1 MNQPSSSSTH
11 GSSGDTGRNNGEG
24 LPISSGL
31 RILMGLGFLAVGF
44 VQGVSIFT
52 AEEMGGTAAI
62 IDGIGFFLL
71 AGTGV
76 TMLMNRF
83 YSLFLLLFWAIIG
96 VVGSFLG
103 EGTVAMPALLAR
115 IMVAL
120 VAVAAIGQRGS
131 KASKS
136 SGAY

>member
-1 MNQPSSSSTH
+1 
-11 GSSGDTGRNNGEG
+11 
-24 LPISSGL
+24 
-31 RILMGLGFLAVGF
+31 MGLGFLAVGF